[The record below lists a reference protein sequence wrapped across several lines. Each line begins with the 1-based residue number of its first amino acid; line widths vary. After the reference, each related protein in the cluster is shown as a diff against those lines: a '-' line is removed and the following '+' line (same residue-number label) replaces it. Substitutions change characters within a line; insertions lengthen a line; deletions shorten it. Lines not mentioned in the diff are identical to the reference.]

1 MNEISIIGGGLS
13 GLYFAYRMTKEN
25 TNLAPTIH
33 IYEKM
38 KHFGGRILSQYDKD
52 RSLLY
57 EAGPWRISTHH
68 KRVLSLVD
76 ELGLTLRQVK
86 QPIHKKGFKHK
97 KYSSTTGIKIPN
109 TNQVTEYQYRCMTGN
124 SIEMVNE
131 DMMKTGYD
139 MLYERANTTRSY
151 SLKKTHED
159 EDDFF
164 VVEEGFA
171 EIIKRLEEELKKKSN
186 VFFHLETRTENIEF
200 NGKYYILQNQKR
212 LDSKTFQQEKHKTR
226 NLIIAVPP
234 HEMTGWTSLTI
245 HPNMEMVSSYPLI
258 HVYGLVENFTQENKK
273 FICNSPLSQVISSC
287 YHNNWIQLSYSG
299 GRFAR
304 QLQNL
309 VIESKKTFEKYIKSE
324 FLSYFPN
331 VFVKKIVPHFWRHA
345 VHYWK
350 PNLKAKENELKQKCI
365 HPHPTKYK
373 NLYWIGES
381 ISSVQGW
388 MEGALQTSEDVLEL
402 YQKKQKVKKKPPKEY
417 VIYDGRILN
426 VEKWK
431 EQHPGGKNLI
441 ENHLKE
447 DITELWN
454 SFHSKDASRYFP
466 LLEI

>member
-13 GLYFAYRMTKEN
+13 GLYFAYRKTKEN
-25 TNLAPTIH
+25 KDSATTIH

-52 RSLLY
+52 GSLLY

-68 KRVLSLVD
+68 KRVLSLVR

-86 QPIHKKGFKHK
+86 QPIQQKGFKHK
-97 KYSSTTGIKIPN
+97 KCSSTTGIKFPN
-109 TNQVTEYQYRCMTGN
+109 TNQVTEYQYRCMTG
-124 SIEMVNE
+124 SCVERVNE
-131 DMMKTGYD
+131 DMRKTGYD
-139 MLYERANTTRSY
+139 MIFERANTTRSY

-164 VVEEGFA
+164 VVEEGFT
-171 EIIKRLEEELKKKSN
+171 EIIKRLEGALKKSPN
-186 VFFHLETRTENIEF
+186 VFFHMETRTENVEF
-200 NGKYYILQNQKR
+200 NGEYYILHNQKR
-212 LDSKTFQQEKHKTR
+212 LDSKTFQQEKNKTK

-234 HEMTGWTSLTI
+234 HEMTGWISLTI
-245 HPNMEMVSSYPLI
+245 QANMQMVRSYPLI
-258 HVYGLVENFTQENKK
+258 HVYGLVHNFAKK
-273 FICNSPLSQVISSC
+273 KKKYVCNSPLSQVISSC
-287 YHNNWIQLSYSG
+287 YDNDWIQLSYSG

-304 QLQNL
+304 LMQNL
-309 VIESKKTFEKYIKSE
+309 IIDSTKTFEKYIKSE
-324 FLSYFPN
+324 FLYYFPN
-331 VFVKKIVPHFWRHA
+331 VRIEKIIPHFWRHA
-345 VHYWK
+345 VHYWN
-350 PNLKAKENELKQKCI
+350 PNLKARENELKEKCI

-402 YQKKQKVKKKPPKEY
+402 YQKQQQVKKKLPKEY

-431 EQHPGGKNLI
+431 EQHPGGRNLI